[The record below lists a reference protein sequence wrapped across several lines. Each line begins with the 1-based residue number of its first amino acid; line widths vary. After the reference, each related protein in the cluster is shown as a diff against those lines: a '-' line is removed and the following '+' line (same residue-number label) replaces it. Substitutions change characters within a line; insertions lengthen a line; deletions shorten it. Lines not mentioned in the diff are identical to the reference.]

1 MGEHPRLSRKD
12 PGSSPGLGSAGPGS
26 LEPAAAR
33 SSFGV
38 AVDGAG
44 VLSTAHWGWPRR
56 GTAEGGASMEGESVG
71 AWISY

>member
-12 PGSSPGLGSAGPGS
+12 PGSNPGLGSAG
-26 LEPAAAR
+26 LRAAAR

-44 VLSTAHWGWPRR
+44 VPSTAGERWPHR
-56 GTAEGGASMEGESVG
+56 GTAGDVAGMAGESVA
-71 AWISY
+71 AWVSY

>member
-12 PGSSPGLGSAGPGS
+12 PGSSPGLGSAG
-26 LEPAAAR
+26 LRATAR

-44 VLSTAHWGWPRR
+44 VPSTAHWGWPRR
-56 GTAEGGASMEGESVG
+56 GTAEGVASMAGESVG
-71 AWISY
+71 AWVSY